1 MTVSGQFGNIISSPV
16 LVFAMLAVRNK
27 PVAIPSKA
35 TENTIANELSGNCLG
50 LHVAYI
56 FTNCI
61 SVAEIRLK
69 REI

>member
-1 MTVSGQFGNIISSPV
+1 MTLSGRFGNIISSPV
-16 LVFAMLAVRNK
+16 LVFAMLAGPNE

-35 TENTIANELSGNCLG
+35 IGNTMANELSGNCLE

-61 SVAEIRLK
+61 SVPEIRLK

>member
-1 MTVSGQFGNIISSPV
+1 MTVSGWFGNIISSPV
-16 LVFAMLAVRNK
+16 LVFAMLAVHNE
-27 PVAIPSKA
+27 PDAIPSKA
-35 TENTIANELSGNCLG
+35 IGNITANELSGNCLG

-61 SVAEIRLK
+61 SVPEIRLK